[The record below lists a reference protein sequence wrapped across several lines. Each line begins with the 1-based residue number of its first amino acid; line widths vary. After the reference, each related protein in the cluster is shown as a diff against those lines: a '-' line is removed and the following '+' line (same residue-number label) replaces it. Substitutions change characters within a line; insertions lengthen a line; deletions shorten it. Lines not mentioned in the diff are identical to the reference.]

1 MGVAFKCLLAVSLGM
16 RVGFSFEEVLV
27 VGNSLCHF
35 NLLKKSVI
43 LCLGRPIMA
52 FLVVTKIG
60 L

>member
-1 MGVAFKCLLAVSLGM
+1 MGVALKCLLAVSLAM

-35 NLLKKSVI
+35 YLLKKSMI

-52 FLVVTKIG
+52 FLLVTKIG

>member
-35 NLLKKSVI
+35 YLLKKSMI

-52 FLVVTKIG
+52 F
-60 L
+60 